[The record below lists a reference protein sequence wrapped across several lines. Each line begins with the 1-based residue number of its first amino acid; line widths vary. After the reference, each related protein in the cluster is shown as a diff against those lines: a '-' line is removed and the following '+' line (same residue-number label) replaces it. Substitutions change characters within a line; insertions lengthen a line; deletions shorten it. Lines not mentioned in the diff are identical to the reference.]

1 MAVDID
7 RVLLNQ
13 IPATFLRD
21 QGEEVRDFW
30 LYIMRVIWQIRN
42 RTGGDDDQIENQ
54 QTRELYP
61 WFADVQAP
69 QFSQIP
75 QFSHG
80 EKTEYYQPFQTEKPE
95 TIFPSFYVP
104 FATVPF
110 FSVSADHT
118 TAGNE
123 IIEAT
128 SNITVM
134 LNATPD
140 SEERVTVKR
149 NTAAGIV
156 TIDGNG
162 KNIDGAATYDLTVN
176 YDSATVIFSP
186 DSNEWLII

>member
-1 MAVDID
+1 MAVNVNRAPHNIIPHQWAFDKEIGPFI
-7 RVLLNQ
+7 REILNQ
-13 IPATFLRD
+13 L
-21 QGEEVRDFW
+21 
-30 LYIMRVIWQIRN
+30 WQLRN

-61 WFADVQAP
+61 WFSNIQAP
-69 QFSQIP
+69 HFSQIP
-75 QFSHG
+75 QFSQG
-80 EKTEYYQPFQTEKPE
+80 QKPEYSQPFQTVKPE

-104 FATVPF
+104 FAPVPF
-110 FSVSADHT
+110 FSVSAGHT
-118 TAGNE
+118 TAGSE
-123 IIEAT
+123 IVEAA
-128 SNITVM
+128 SNITVT

-149 NTAAGIV
+149 NTAAGTV